1 MTDYAFILSELYPE
15 AKWSMNGDDYKNIQW
30 LEGTKAISKSKL
42 DADYVAYK
50 AANDYKKHRAAEYP
64 SIEEVVVAL
73 REAVGENKPQALQL
87 VMAKVFEV
95 KAKYPKPDVN
105 S

>member
-15 AKWSMNGDDYKNIQW
+15 AKWSMDGDDYKNIQW
-30 LEGTKAISKSKL
+30 LEGTKTISKSKL

-73 REAVGENKPQALQL
+73 REAVGENRPEALQL
-87 VMAKVFEV
+87 VMSKVLAV
-95 KAKYPKPDVN
+95 KAKHPKPEN
-105 S
+105 N

>member
-1 MTDYAFILSELYPE
+1 MIYKIIDGIEIGYSLVDGKQVAPTEDEIADFIQRAKDHAAQME
-15 AKWSMNGDDYKNIQW
+15 AD
-30 LEGTKAISKSKL
+30 KATEYQRL
-42 DADYVAYK
+42 
-50 AANDYKKHRAAEYP
+50 RAAEYP

-73 REAVGENKPQALQL
+73 REAVGENRPQALQL